1 MGVVADSVR
10 VSEDAWPPALSRVA
24 AAGIEVRDEGSE
36 RGVAW
41 YSCGRG
47 ACRVGL
53 ACRPGDGGRE
63 VTVYCPARRFWRRP
77 LGMWR
82 LYRDVRRALRA
93 ESCFG
98 PNVWK

>member
-1 MGVVADSVR
+1 MGVVADF
-10 VSEDAWPPALSRVA
+10 VSMPEDAWPAALARVS
-24 AAGIEVRDEGSE
+24 AAGIEVRDEGPE

-41 YSCGRG
+41 YSCSRG

-53 ACRPGDGGRE
+53 GYCPGDGGRE
-63 VTVYCPARRFWRRP
+63 VTVYGPALRFWRRP

-93 ESCFG
+93 G
-98 PNVWK
+98 G